1 MLHFTFSSLS
11 NQSEFS
17 FSNYINLIIS
27 GFKKH
32 CLTEY
37 IERERERERERKR
50 EREIAILNISSQ
62 APIIFSQH
70 AISFLFGHIIRCS
83 PSRLTLMKSVSLN
96 KLTNWHWINKLIF
109 NSEMVKVVNLA
120 FCIINDIPFPN
131 F

>member
-1 MLHFTFSSLS
+1 MHFTFSSLS

-27 GFKKH
+27 GFKRH

-37 IERERERERERKR
+37 RERERERKIER
-50 EREIAILNISSQ
+50 ERAILNISSQ

-70 AISFLFGHIIRCS
+70 AISFLFEHIIRCS

-96 KLTNWHWINKLIF
+96 KLTN
-109 NSEMVKVVNLA
+109 
-120 FCIINDIPFPN
+120 
-131 F
+131 

>member
-37 IERERERERERKR
+37 IERERERERKR

-83 PSRLTLMKSVSLN
+83 PSRLTLMKSVSLK
-96 KLTNWHWINKLIF
+96 KLTN
-109 NSEMVKVVNLA
+109 
-120 FCIINDIPFPN
+120 
-131 F
+131 